1 MNGKSPGEISQSAS
15 SWPASGVLRRWVLF
29 YVVGAMG
36 MIVQLSVLG
45 ILVRGLGVHYLV
57 GTGLAVWV
65 AILHNF
71 LWHEKWT
78 WAERT
83 CADRSHRWR
92 RLARFHASS
101 GIVSLTGNLFLMQ
114 LFVGLCEI
122 GHVPA
127 CVLSIAGCS
136 ILNFYASDRLVFS
149 AAPDLS
155 NALGLC
161 RLGLVVSPGERT
173 IHERT
178 PS

>member
-1 MNGKSPGEISQSAS
+1 MSGNSPGRVSQSAG
-15 SWPASGVLRRWVLF
+15 SWPASGAVRRWVLF
-29 YVVGAMG
+29 YAVGAMG
-36 MIVQLSVLG
+36 MVVQLSVLG
-45 ILVRGLGVHYLV
+45 ILTRGLGLHFLV

-71 LWHEKWT
+71 LWHENWT

-83 CADRSHRWR
+83 CAGRSHRWR
-92 RLARFHASS
+92 RLARFHLSS

-114 LFVGLCEI
+114 LFVSYCEM
-122 GHVPA
+122 GQMPA
-127 CVLSIAGCS
+127 CLLSIAGCS

-149 AAPDLS
+149 VAPDWS
-155 NALGLC
+155 NALGL
-161 RLGLVVSPGERT
+161 LDVSSGERT

>member
-1 MNGKSPGEISQSAS
+1 MNGKSPGKIPQSAS

-29 YVVGAMG
+29 YAVGAMG

-45 ILVRGLGVHYLV
+45 ILVLGLGVHYLF

-83 CADRSHRWR
+83 RSDRSRRWR
-92 RLARFHASS
+92 RLAGFHLSS
-101 GIVSLTGNLFLMQ
+101 GVVSLTGNLFFMQ
-114 LFVGLCEI
+114 LFVGYWGV
-122 GHVPA
+122 GHLPA
-127 CVLSIAGCS
+127 CLLSIAACS

-149 AAPDLS
+149 FAPDLS
-155 NALGLC
+155 NAAALS
-161 RLGLVVSPGERT
+161 RLELVVTSGNRT
-173 IHERT
+173 IRERT